1 MTEHRY
7 KPASEEELVREVRE
21 WEDGT
26 RTLEGWVDAPEKIP
40 NIGKST
46 LIDFRVPTDMVTI
59 LKEFARRQGIG
70 YKVLMK
76 RWLDDRI
83 REERDKLREKIEQT
97 ADSSES

>member
-1 MTEHRY
+1 MTNRKHR
-7 KPASEEELVREVRE
+7 PASHEELAREVRE

-40 NIGKST
+40 NIEKST

-83 REERDKLREKIEQT
+83 REERDKLREK
-97 ADSSES
+97 ADQPVSSSDT

>member
-7 KPASEEELVREVRE
+7 EPDSIEALAQEVRE

-46 LIDFRVPTDMVTI
+46 LIDFRVPTDMLTI
-59 LKEFARRQGIG
+59 LKEFARRERIG
-70 YKVLMK
+70 YQVLMK

-83 REERDKLREKIEQT
+83 REERDKLRKKIEKT
-97 ADSSES
+97 GSSSEG

>member
-7 KPASEEELVREVRE
+7 KPESIEALAQEVRE

-40 NIGKST
+40 NIGMST

-97 ADSSES
+97 ADSSEN

>member
-1 MTEHRY
+1 MGGRHSHFRGVGR
-7 KPASEEELVREVRE
+7 S
-21 WEDGT
+21 
-26 RTLEGWVDAPEKIP
+26 PEKIP

-83 REERDKLREKIEQT
+83 REERDKLREKIEKT
-97 ADSSES
+97 GSSSEG